1 MIDMSK
7 AGLDLKGVLIRG
19 KVELVCGKEAQLINR
34 SIHLKYVTL
43 DALNDPDIASY
54 LSQGDDVTVKVS
66 MDHLISW
73 NLAESKAG
81 RALSAGGWYNSLE
94 E

>member
-1 MIDMSK
+1 MWKRGSIDQPFNPPQ
-7 AGLDLKGVLIRG
+7 IR
-19 KVELVCGKEAQLINR
+19 
-34 SIHLKYVTL
+34 TL
-43 DALNDPDIASY
+43 DELNDPDIASY

-73 NLAESKAG
+73 NLADSKAG
-81 RALSAGGWYNSLE
+81 RALSTGGWYNSLE